1 MFNRHIEINESFIK
15 CSFFSEALLQSRP
28 LPHIPPPGV
37 LESDILSQGQDGSS
51 ILSQGSSPQTQT
63 SGFESAHRWTSKEN
77 LLAPG
82 PEDDD
87 PQLFVALYDFS
98 AGGENQ
104 LSLRKGQQVRILSYN
119 KSGEWCEAHTD
130 LGLVGWVPSNYV
142 TPVNSLEKHSWYH
155 GPISRNAAE
164 YLLSSGI
171 NGSFL
176 VRESE
181 SSPGQ
186 RSISL
191 RYDGRVYHYRISED
205 SDGKVYVTAEAKFN
219 TLAELVHH
227 HSVPHEGHGLITPLL
242 YPAPKQNKPTVFPLS
257 PEPDEWEI
265 SRTDIV
271 MKHKLG
277 GKLMIFLL
285 I

>member
-1 MFNRHIEINESFIK
+1 MPSDWAKLVNCLIGLDFCKLMIKSFV
-15 CSFFSEALLQSRP
+15 SENIVTHHSRP
-28 LPHIPPPGV
+28 LPDLPSSDNEAPGSGSGGGISTSLSYS
-37 LESDILSQGQDGSS
+37 LEGSN
-51 ILSQGSSPQTQT
+51 L
-63 SGFESAHRWTSKEN
+63 RWTSREN
-77 LLAPG
+77 LLAAASD
-82 PEDDD
+82 ED
-87 PQLFVALYDFS
+87 PQLFVALYDFQ

-104 LSLRKGQQVRILSYN
+104 LSLRKTEQVRILSYN
-119 KSGEWCEAHTD
+119 KSGEWCEAHNAQ
-130 LGLVGWVPSNYV
+130 GLVGWVPSNYV

-191 RYDGRVYHYRISED
+191 RYEGRVYHYRIQQGDD
-205 SDGKVYVTAEAKFN
+205 SAYFVTAESRFR

-227 HSVPHEGHGLITPLL
+227 HSMHADGLITQLL
-242 YPAPKQNKPTVFPLS
+242 YPAPKRDKPALFALS
-257 PEPDEWEI
+257 PGK
-265 SRTDIV
+265 SRLFSFG
-271 MKHKLG
+271 LG
-277 GKLMIFLL
+277 TPCGAPFSRLAPV
-285 I
+285 

>member
-1 MFNRHIEINESFIK
+1 M
-15 CSFFSEALLQSRP
+15 
-28 LPHIPPPGV
+28 
-37 LESDILSQGQDGSS
+37 
-51 ILSQGSSPQTQT
+51 
-63 SGFESAHRWTSKEN
+63 
-77 LLAPG
+77 APG
-82 PEDDD
+82 PEEDD

-104 LSLRKGQQVRILSYN
+104 LSLRKGEQVRILSYN
-119 KSGEWCEAHTD
+119 KSGEWCEAHAD
-130 LGLVGWVPSNYV
+130 NGLVGWVPSNYV

-191 RYDGRVYHYRISED
+191 R
-205 SDGKVYVTAEAKFN
+205 
-219 TLAELVHH
+219 
-227 HSVPHEGHGLITPLL
+227 
-242 YPAPKQNKPTVFPLS
+242 
-257 PEPDEWEI
+257 
-265 SRTDIV
+265 
-271 MKHKLG
+271 
-277 GKLMIFLL
+277 
-285 I
+285 

>member
-1 MFNRHIEINESFIK
+1 MNNTIYVIIISINFLNKEHPIELIST
-15 CSFFSEALLQSRP
+15 EALLQLRP
-28 LPHIPPPGV
+28 LPHIPKSQLQTRDIDLQPDGV
-37 LESDILSQGQDGSS
+37 LSTASNSGTLS
-51 ILSQGSSPQTQT
+51 ISQQNL
-63 SGFESAHRWTSKEN
+63 GFEVANRWTSKEN

-82 PEDDD
+82 PEEDD
-87 PQLFVALYDFS
+87 PQLFVALYDFT

-104 LSLRKGQQVRILSYN
+104 LSLRKGEQVRILSYN

-130 LGLVGWVPSNYV
+130 SGLVGWVPSNYV

-191 RYDGRVYHYRISED
+191 R
-205 SDGKVYVTAEAKFN
+205 
-219 TLAELVHH
+219 
-227 HSVPHEGHGLITPLL
+227 
-242 YPAPKQNKPTVFPLS
+242 
-257 PEPDEWEI
+257 
-265 SRTDIV
+265 
-271 MKHKLG
+271 
-277 GKLMIFLL
+277 
-285 I
+285 

>member
-1 MFNRHIEINESFIK
+1 M
-15 CSFFSEALLQSRP
+15 QSRP
-28 LPHIPPPGV
+28 LPHIPPPG
-37 LESDILSQGQDGSS
+37 SQIGAIDTDIVSQGQDGS
-51 ILSQGSSPQTQT
+51 LFSQQSTNSGCSTKPP
-63 SGFESAHRWTSKEN
+63 SGFETANRWTSKEN

-82 PEDDD
+82 PEEDD
-87 PQLFVALYDFS
+87 PQLFVALYDFT

-104 LSLRKGQQVRILSYN
+104 LSLRKGEQVRILSYN
-119 KSGEWCEAHTD
+119 KSGEWCEAHSD
-130 LGLVGWVPSNYV
+130 SELVGWVPSNYV

-191 RYDGRVYHYRISED
+191 R
-205 SDGKVYVTAEAKFN
+205 
-219 TLAELVHH
+219 
-227 HSVPHEGHGLITPLL
+227 
-242 YPAPKQNKPTVFPLS
+242 
-257 PEPDEWEI
+257 
-265 SRTDIV
+265 
-271 MKHKLG
+271 
-277 GKLMIFLL
+277 
-285 I
+285 